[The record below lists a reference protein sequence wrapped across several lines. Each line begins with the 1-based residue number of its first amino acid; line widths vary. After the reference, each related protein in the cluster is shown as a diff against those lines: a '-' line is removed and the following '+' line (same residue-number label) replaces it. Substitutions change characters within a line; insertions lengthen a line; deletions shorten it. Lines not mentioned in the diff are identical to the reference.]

1 MTELCK
7 GPGAGAH
14 IITIISITRI
24 TVQTLP
30 PLTHP
35 AIIELMF
42 PEAPATPAHTHA
54 DGGPSLAD
62 IVREETQ
69 GGRRIVRFLV
79 SAMQADLQDAKSHH
93 RVEASRQL
101 IDLSVDETAAF
112 IDSPIA
118 SLVREETQD
127 ARLIIR
133 FLLSLIEGDIQDAR
147 MCHRLNASR
156 LYARLD
162 PAAARALTQDSHP
175 RRSRDHDRRS
185 REGGNP
191 SHALPTGAVGAA
203 LHTAAAQQLADIIRE
218 ETNDG
223 RDIVRFFIDVMEGAR
238 TGFKERFRF
247 AAAEKL
253 IRLGYHDAAARCP
266 DPAAHAPAA
275 PDSPDPYAPD
285 PAPETTWKWKSEWT
299 HFEYPEDRTYDF
311 SSYGEEDYDRDTYGH
326 KALVHIFGDDE
337 TKSAANQAVLDYK
350 VDQIEAQR
358 AAVHSDHDTCQPS
371 DPCPSCRVPDP
382 PDDDSFGLHT
392 YGYNALVYIY
402 GDKAAARTGYT
413 AAMTHKKRLALLAA
427 ADAHD
432 PVDQDPRH
440 FGNGP
445 DPPDLVV
452 P

>member
-1 MTELCK
+1 
-7 GPGAGAH
+7 
-14 IITIISITRI
+14 
-24 TVQTLP
+24 
-30 PLTHP
+30 
-35 AIIELMF
+35 MF

-79 SAMQADLQDAKSHH
+79 SAMQADLQGAKSHH

-118 SLVREETQD
+118 RLVREETQD

-162 PAAARALTQDSHP
+162 PAAARALTQDNTP
-175 RRSRDHDRRS
+175 RRSRPLHTGAVGAPS
-185 REGGNP
+185 HALPTGAVGAP

-203 LHTAAAQQLADIIRE
+203 VGAAAQQLADIIRE

-266 DPAAHAPAA
+266 DPAAHAPK
-275 PDSPDPYAPD
+275 PQ
-285 PAPETTWKWKSEWT
+285 PAPYRDTDAHTGAVGADPVPETAWKWKSEWT
-299 HFEYPEDRTYDF
+299 YFEYPEDNTYDF
-311 SSYGEEDYDRDTYGH
+311 DIYGEDEYDRDTYGH

-337 TKSAANQAVLDYK
+337 TKSASNQAVLDYK

-371 DPCPSCRVPDP
+371 DPCPSCLVPDP

-392 YGYNALVYIY
+392 YGYNALVYVY

-445 DPPDLVV
+445 DPPNLVV

>member
-1 MTELCK
+1 
-7 GPGAGAH
+7 
-14 IITIISITRI
+14 
-24 TVQTLP
+24 
-30 PLTHP
+30 
-35 AIIELMF
+35 MF
-42 PEAPATPAHTHA
+42 LEAPATPAHTHA

-79 SAMQADLQDAKSHH
+79 SAMQADLQDAKTHH

-118 SLVREETQD
+118 RLVREETQD

-162 PAAARALTQDSHP
+162 PAAARARTQDNTPRRSRGP
-175 RRSRDHDRRS
+175 DRRSRDHDRRS

-191 SHALPTGAVGAA
+191 SHALPTGAMGAA

-253 IRLGYHDAAARCP
+253 IRLGYRDAAACCP
-266 DPAAHAPAA
+266 DPAVHAPQ
-275 PDSPDPYAPD
+275 
-285 PAPETTWKWKSEWT
+285 PAPTPARQPASDHDTVSAATPWKTPRKPEWRY
-299 HFEYPEDRTYDF
+299 FEYPEDHTYDF
-311 SSYGEEDYDRDTYGH
+311 DSYDEEDFRRDRYGD
-326 KALVHIFGDDE
+326 KALQHIFGDDE

-358 AAVHSDHDTCQPS
+358 AAVHSDHDTCQPY

-382 PDDDSFGLHT
+382 PDDDAFGLHT

-402 GDKAAARTGYT
+402 SDKATARVGYMG
-413 AAMTHKKRLALLAA
+413 AMDHKEKLRLALIA
-427 ADAHD
+427 ADAHA
-432 PVDQDPRH
+432 PVDQDIGDEHPDQPPERPPPKPRS
-440 FGNGP
+440 
-445 DPPDLVV
+445 LVWV
-452 P
+452 

>member
-1 MTELCK
+1 
-7 GPGAGAH
+7 
-14 IITIISITRI
+14 
-24 TVQTLP
+24 
-30 PLTHP
+30 
-35 AIIELMF
+35 MF

-147 MCHRLNASR
+147 MCHRLSASR

-175 RRSRDHDRRS
+175 RRSR
-185 REGGNP
+185 EGGNP
-191 SHALPTGAVGAA
+191 SHAL
-203 LHTAAAQQLADIIRE
+203 
-218 ETNDG
+218 
-223 RDIVRFFIDVMEGAR
+223 
-238 TGFKERFRF
+238 
-247 AAAEKL
+247 
-253 IRLGYHDAAARCP
+253 
-266 DPAAHAPAA
+266 AA

-299 HFEYPEDRTYDF
+299 YFEYPEDNTYDF
-311 SSYGEEDYDRDTYGH
+311 DIYGEDEYDRDTYGH

-337 TKSAANQAVLDYK
+337 TKSASNQAVLDYK

-358 AAVHSDHDTCQPS
+358 AAVHSEDDTCQPS

-413 AAMTHKKRLALLAA
+413 AAMAHKKRLALLAA

>member
-1 MTELCK
+1 
-7 GPGAGAH
+7 
-14 IITIISITRI
+14 
-24 TVQTLP
+24 
-30 PLTHP
+30 
-35 AIIELMF
+35 MF
-42 PEAPATPAHTHA
+42 PEAHTAPAPDDA
-54 DGGPSLAD
+54 PSLED
-62 IVREETQ
+62 IVNEETQ

-79 SAMQADLQDAKSHH
+79 SAMQADIRDAKTHH
-93 RVEASRQL
+93 RVEAASQL
-101 IDLSVDETAAF
+101 IDLSVDHTGAF

-118 SLVREETQD
+118 RVVREETQN

-133 FLLSLIEGDIQDAR
+133 FLLSVAEGDVEDALTT
-147 MCHRLNASR
+147 HRLRASR

-162 PAAARALTQDSHP
+162 PHAARALAAHSRA
-175 RRSRDHDRRS
+175 RRAPDTCTADVD
-185 REGGNP
+185 E
-191 SHALPTGAVGAA
+191 AVE
-203 LHTAAAQQLADIIRE
+203 HAAQKLAQFILD

-223 RDIVRFFIDVMEGAR
+223 RHIVLFLLDVMDGNPAGSKLHHR
-238 TGFKERFRF
+238 L
-247 AAAEKL
+247 AAGLEL
-253 IRLGYHDAAARCP
+253 IRRCFDRATAP
-266 DPAAHAPAA
+266 CRHANDSGAYDDTGANTTA
-275 PDSPDPYAPD
+275 PV
-285 PAPETTWKWKSEWT
+285 PETTWRWKSEWT
-299 HFEYPEDRTYDF
+299 HFEYPEDNTYDF
-311 SSYGEEDYDRDTYGH
+311 DSYGEDDFDRDVYGD

-358 AAVHSDHDTCQPS
+358 AAVHSEHDICQPS

-382 PDDDSFGLHT
+382 PDDDAFGRHT

-402 GDKAAARTGYT
+402 GDKAAARAGYT

-427 ADAHD
+427 TDAHD